1 MGLRLRYVIG
11 GLLLV
16 IAIALA
22 THYVHIMRTPH
33 ASLTSLI
40 ANTSI
45 HNIVPVFI
53 IGAGP
58 AGLSAGMYTARANFY
73 TIVCSGPE
81 EGGQLTHASY
91 VENWPAKK
99 KASGMDMMRDLKE
112 QAESFGV
119 SVLVDEVI
127 ACDFSQWP
135 FVITLSDDTQVR
147 AMSVIIATGG
157 EQRVMDIPG
166 VSEFWGKGIGI
177 CTICDAP
184 FDKGKEVAVIGG
196 GDAAADKALQLAE
209 FAKKITIMVRAKEM
223 RAAAVVQGYL
233 KKQSAIEI
241 KTNVEPLSIEST
253 NGNLS
258 GLKYKD
264 LTTGKEEVL
273 PVQSV
278 YFALGFT
285 PQSTLFKGQLPL
297 TKEGYIKMK
306 GRTQQTYIPGVFAA
320 GNVEDDKYQ
329 KSGVAAGNGIK
340 AAIDAIEFL
349 QAIGLNAA
357 STEKL
362 KSRFYTDATQEDK
375 VVFKELSSYEQLQ
388 NFIKQ
393 TKRGLVEVFAKACP
407 ICVTTKNYLEQVLPI
422 YKEQLAVAQIAAE
435 KVDQQQLP
443 LVRMPTLLL
452 IKEGKIVKQLNSKLT
467 AEVIEKEVQELIGE

>member
-11 GLLLV
+11 GLFFIVSVAV
-16 IAIALA
+16 I
-22 THYVHIMRTPH
+22 THYFQVYTTPK
-33 ASLTSLI
+33 ASLQSLLSDQ
-40 ANTSI
+40 SI
-45 HNIVPVFI
+45 DNIIPVFV

-58 AGLSAGMYTARANFY
+58 AGLSAGMYTARANIP

-99 KASGMDMMRDLKE
+99 KASGIAMIRDLKE

-119 SVLVDEVI
+119 KIIVDDVI
-127 ACDFSQWP
+127 DCDFSKWP
-135 FVITLSDDTQVR
+135 FVITLSDDTQVH
-147 AMSVIIATGG
+147 ALAVIIATGG
-157 EQRVMDIPG
+157 EQKVLDIPG
-166 VSEFWGKGIGI
+166 VTEFWGKGIGI

-209 FAKKITIMVRAKEM
+209 FAKKITIMVRGSEM
-223 RAAAVVQGYL
+223 RAAGVVQGYL
-233 KKQSAIEI
+233 KKEKKIEI
-241 KTNVEPLSIEST
+241 KTEVEPLSIESANDVLT
-253 NGNLS
+253 

-264 LTTGKEEVL
+264 IKAGTDAVL

-285 PQSTLFKGQLPL
+285 PQTALFKNKLPL
-297 TKEGYIKMK
+297 TKSGYIKLK
-306 GRTQQTYIPGVFAA
+306 YPSQQTYVPGVFAA

-329 KSGVAAGNGIK
+329 KAGVASGNGIK

-349 QAIGLNAA
+349 QLIGFGPQAV
-357 STEKL
+357 EKL
-362 KSRFYTDATQEDK
+362 KKRFYSEDA
-375 VVFKELSSYEQLQ
+375 KELVEFKMLDSYQHLQ

-393 TKRGLVEVFAKACP
+393 TKIGLVEIFAKACP
-407 ICVTTKNYLEQVLPI
+407 ICVTTKNNLEQVASQHRGVLTF
-422 YKEQLAVAQIAAE
+422 AQIPVE
-435 KVDQQQLP
+435 KINQKEMP
-443 LVRMPTLLL
+443 IVRMPTLLL
-452 IKEGKIVKQLNSKLT
+452 IKNGTIAKQLSSKLSV
-467 AEVIEKEVQELIGE
+467 EDIEREINELLK